1 MRWRGLLVSV
11 RDATEAAAALDGG
24 AAIIDVKNP
33 DAGSLGAA
41 AARDVAGVAEAVGR
55 HRRRVPWTVAAG
67 ELREEL
73 GDPGR
78 TLRWLDRIAAEANA
92 AATPHAIKF
101 GLAGLAG
108 TGWQRDFCRVMQS
121 LPGALAR
128 VAVAYADWPRVDAP
142 PPLDIV
148 AAAADAGCT
157 VFLVDTADKSA
168 PGLLEACA
176 APGRDAWPAL
186 DGWRAL
192 DAWIEAARKAGLAVA
207 LGGRLRLDEIP
218 SLCRFAPDVVAV
230 RSAVCSNGRSGPVD
244 ASLVRC
250 AATAAHHLETAARAT
265 PRSSCA
271 PLPGT

>member
-11 RDATEAAAALDGG
+11 RDATEAVAALDGG

-33 DAGSLGAA
+33 AAGSLGAA
-41 AARDVAGVAEAVGR
+41 AARDVAGVARAVGLR
-55 HRRRVPWTVAAG
+55 HSVPWTVAAG
-67 ELREEL
+67 ELRDEL
-73 GDPGR
+73 HDPGR
-78 TLRWLDRIAAEANA
+78 TLRWLDCIAAEAD

-101 GLAGLAG
+101 GLAGLGG
-108 TGWQRDFCRVMQS
+108 TGWQRDFCHVMRS
-121 LPGALAR
+121 LPEALAR
-128 VAVAYADWPRVDAP
+128 VAVAYADWPRVEAP

-148 AAAADAGCT
+148 AVAAEAGCS

-176 APGRDAWPAL
+176 APARDAWPAL
-186 DGWRAL
+186 D
-192 DAWIEAARKAGLAVA
+192 AWVDAARGAGLAVA

-271 PLPGT
+271 PLPGA